1 MSLSSHRIKGRHYQ
15 RDLSPPRLTLII
27 ELEVVF
33 VRFLT
38 PGYFLSALSVPFSL
52 KENHAAKSWTRELD
66 SIRQR
71 RYLPT
76 FFFIIAGVLVIVPD
90 MFI

>member
-15 RDLSPPRLTLII
+15 GDLSPPKLTLII

-38 PGYFLSALSVPFSL
+38 LGYFLSALSVPFSL
-52 KENHAAKSWTRELD
+52 KENHVAQA
-66 SIRQR
+66 
-71 RYLPT
+71 
-76 FFFIIAGVLVIVPD
+76 
-90 MFI
+90 